1 MGVSVNFL
9 WDIALTAIGQGMK
22 EEDLFFCQAEDYSP
36 FYEQAFSCINER
48 EVPGKE
54 IELNLLFRLAP
65 IFQELLAEEAPV
77 NPQFNRYLVDAVLHM
92 ILYTDLRH
100 GLSKRDICIRK
111 VREELENGVFWKG
124 GAETFRRIPLEQR
137 NGLAAL
143 VMTQM
148 QTGSSLMIFRRG
160 IRLLFP
166 DAIIYQL
173 REERREIPLYL
184 KENRTEERERI
195 LHLVQDMF
203 LPVSFHLRVFWQY
216 HFGVIGLDDAM
227 KIDEIALY

>member
-1 MGVSVNFL
+1 MNFL

-22 EEDLFFCQAEDYSP
+22 EEELFFRQAEDYSP
-36 FYEQAFSCINER
+36 FYEQAFSCINEK
-48 EVPGKE
+48 EVPGRE

-65 IFQELLAEEAPV
+65 IFQELLAEEDPV
-77 NPQFNRYLVDAVLHM
+77 NPQFNRYLADAALHM

-173 REERREIPLYL
+173 REDRREIPLYL

-195 LHLVQDMF
+195 LRLVQDML

-216 HFGVIGLDDAM
+216 HFGVIGLDDTM